1 MDGVQW
7 TAALARVCLD
17 DSCCRNS
24 WLGKVWLAF
33 PSCTWVV
40 SGTAVNKE
48 WNEVWLHGYLE
59 VGAEV
64 HSWNLSQAR
73 KDGDGPEACFR
84 NGLHCS
90 MKREFVASS
99 NASVGVGCKTLD
111 LFLATIVTE
120 GMEQGKALLQTP
132 SAADEQQLR
141 VGGQAEENVTHRKAT
156 GQ

>member
-1 MDGVQW
+1 MIVAAG
-7 TAALARVCLD
+7 TAQQ
-17 DSCCRNS
+17 
-24 WLGKVWLAF
+24 GKVWLAF

-90 MKREFVASS
+90 IKGEFAASS
-99 NASVGVGCKTLD
+99 NASVGVGCKALD

-120 GMEQGKALLQTP
+120 GHGA
-132 SAADEQQLR
+132 
-141 VGGQAEENVTHRKAT
+141 RKSFVANPRYCRWTTAPCRRT
-156 GQ
+156 G

>member
-1 MDGVQW
+1 M
-7 TAALARVCLD
+7 
-17 DSCCRNS
+17 
-24 WLGKVWLAF
+24 
-33 PSCTWVV
+33 V

-84 NGLHCS
+84 NGLHCN
-90 MKREFVASS
+90 MKGEFAASS
-99 NASVGVGCKTLD
+99 NASVRVGCKTLD

-120 GMEQGKALLQTP
+120 DHGARR
-132 SAADEQQLR
+132 SFVADPR
-141 VGGQAEENVTHRKAT
+141 CCR
-156 GQ
+156 